1 MNRSKRKALAAL
13 VVGCFVFVSAVN
25 AGAQEVVEETSKA
38 PSLGQMAS
46 GLNPMN
52 WEMPS
57 FKMPSFRNMLPG
69 AKEKEAIIEK
79 KDGLVTEV
87 GKSVSSSWQR
97 TKSALNPM
105 KLMPVSEKS
114 NVQETKE
121 PGFFSRLFSPPASS
135 ASSSKDSTGSVN
147 DFLSQE
153 RPQP

>member
-1 MNRSKRKALAAL
+1 MNRSKRRALAAV
-13 VVGCFVFVSAVN
+13 VVGCLVFASQAS
-25 AGAQEVVEETSKA
+25 AQEIDEGTSKA

-69 AKEKEAIIEK
+69 AKEKDAIIEK

-87 GKSVSSSWQR
+87 GKSMSSSWQR

-105 KLMPVSEKS
+105 KLMPVSNKS
-114 NVQETKE
+114 NVKDSKE
-121 PGFFSRLFSPPASS
+121 PGFFSRLFSPPESAASS
-135 ASSSKDSTGSVN
+135 NNASTGSVN
-147 DFLSQE
+147 DFLKGE